1 MPALSSISIVV
12 PAFNEARR
20 LPQTLERLAAFAAT
34 RPEIREIIVVDDGS
48 TDATRGVAEDYAARL
63 PIVRPISYGANRG
76 KGFAIRTGVLA
87 STSDFVLISDA
98 DLSTPVEEIDTLAAA
113 IGDHGIAIGSRALDP
128 SRVRLRQAWYRQG
141 MGRTFN
147 LIMRGLT
154 GLRFRDTQC
163 GFKLFRGDA
172 ARSIFAEARVDRF
185 AYDVEALMLAARHR
199 IAVVEV
205 PVLWFNSPDSR
216 VQIARDSVRMLV
228 DVIRTRLRLGSAR
241 RASEAS
247 ARNRR

>member
-20 LPQTLERLAAFAAT
+20 LPQTLDRIVAFAAS
-34 RPEIREIIVVDDGS
+34 RPEIREITVVDDGS
-48 TDATRGVAEDYAARL
+48 TDATRGVVEDFAARL

-87 STSDFVLISDA
+87 STSDFVLITDA
-98 DLSTPVEEIDTLAAA
+98 DLSTPIEEIDTLAAA
-113 IGDHGIAIGSRALDP
+113 IGDNGIAIGSRAIDP
-128 SRVRLRQAWYRQG
+128 SRVRLRQTWHRQL
-141 MGRTFN
+141 MGKTFN
-147 LIMRGLT
+147 MIMRGLT

-163 GFKLFRGDA
+163 GFKLFRGDD

-199 IAVVEV
+199 IGVVEV
-205 PVLWFNSPDSR
+205 PVLWFNSPDTR
-216 VQIARDSVRMLV
+216 VHVVRDSARMLA
-228 DVIRTRLRLGSAR
+228 DVIRTRLRLGSVR
-241 RASEAS
+241 QSS
-247 ARNRR
+247 